1 METSKLFLYTPSML
15 SDAQLTDVV
24 RQARCERCDGKGFRR
39 IPKEDQRGERIGGE
53 YDYIDC
59 PRCHGDGVRLHL
71 SRQLAAIYMRGTP
84 SATAI
89 LGKP

>member
-1 METSKLFLYTPSML
+1 ML
-15 SDAQLTDVV
+15 SDVQLTDVV

-59 PRCHGDGVRLHL
+59 PRCHGDGIRMHL
-71 SRQLAAIYMRGTP
+71 CRQLASLYGPGT
-84 SATAI
+84 SSSKAI
-89 LGKP
+89 LGRP